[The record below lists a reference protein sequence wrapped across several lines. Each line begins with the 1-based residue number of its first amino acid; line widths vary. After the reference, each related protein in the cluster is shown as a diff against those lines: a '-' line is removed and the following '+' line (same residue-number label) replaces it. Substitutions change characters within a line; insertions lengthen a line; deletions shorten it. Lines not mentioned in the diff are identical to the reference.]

1 LKKKKSGGGE
11 EMLALVLAAALAAL
25 AAAYNTSSGPQPG
38 KINVHLFAH
47 SHDDVGKFFFD
58 RALRTS
64 VFL

>member
-1 LKKKKSGGGE
+1 
-11 EMLALVLAAALAAL
+11 MLALVLAAALAAL